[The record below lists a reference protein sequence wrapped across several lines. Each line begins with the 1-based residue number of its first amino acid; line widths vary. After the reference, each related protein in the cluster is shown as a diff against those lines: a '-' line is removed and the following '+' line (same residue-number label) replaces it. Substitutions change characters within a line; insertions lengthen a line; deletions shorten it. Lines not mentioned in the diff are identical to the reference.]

1 MIKIFY
7 ILVSNSK
14 CLKGA
19 KAKRYETKL
28 LNIGSFWKSKF
39 LLPSEDGDGI
49 ILKIYLI
56 EKCTYYIATYISPQ
70 VWAGK
75 WRWRKN

>member
-28 LNIGSFWKSKF
+28 LNIEIFWKSKF
-39 LLPSEDGDGI
+39 LLPSADGDGI
-49 ILKIYLI
+49 ILKIYLK
-56 EKCTYYIATYISPQ
+56 EK
-70 VWAGK
+70 
-75 WRWRKN
+75 